1 MCDYFVVG
9 MERKQCTLYVFA
21 LQVEVAVVCVC
32 VYGFAAKDASFA
44 GQGVCYETMQLA
56 HVKEFDVGG
65 TIHVIINNQAT
76 GMVQLLSSPLNPLKH
91 LPAHCWFLDAWAG

>member
-1 MCDYFVVG
+1 MFSHFKLKWLLCAYS
-9 MERKQCTLYVFA
+9 
-21 LQVEVAVVCVC
+21 
-32 VYGFAAKDASFA
+32 FAAKDASFA

-76 GMVQLLSSPLNPLKH
+76 GWDASSATQSISFRH
-91 LPAHCWFLDAWAG
+91 LPYQRKCWLLMLLVSCLIAFCLWVD